1 MSNLIKAAEELE
13 YVPKETLIQM
23 AQSGDSRFPPYLVLA
38 EIQRRTQNEKAYS
51 AMRPPAT
58 TTVAEEKVA
67 EFAQSG
73 LGGMVSPPFSPP
85 EDLPMSP
92 PMQMAASGGLTGYAN
107 TGSTALDSTFQSTY
121 DDQFIDIY
129 GSGLGSRLFG
139 LLGKKDRAIRDKIQS
154 RPEYLRT
161 FQGIADA
168 DLFGF
173 GPRGR
178 ESFNERMFKKSLS
191 DSMLMGEGEFKG
203 ALRAG
208 VDEGKITQTTADK
221 LLGFYTVQPDE
232 NLTNESNLT
241 SDQGDQGDQDNQ
253 GNQGNQETNEFTI
266 QEVEQKDNESK
277 VPTPDVFGTLDEI
290 KKRMQNVEYTAP
302 TAEKLKSDRT
312 AETLMYLGSLI
323 AGTTNR
329 KEFGEGLADLTSK
342 VIASKKADD
351 RFLTEAKL
359 KERGLFSSDL
369 QLAAALET
377 LKVKALQARNAEMKA
392 DIDLA
397 QILAMQLNTTVNP
410 EQREQIEK
418 RLNDLISPYLSS
430 SAANVATSDDGAKIV
445 ETAKN

>member
-107 TGSTALDSTFQSTY
+107 TGRTALDSTFQFID

-178 ESFNERMFKKSLS
+178 DSFNERMFKKSLS
-191 DSMLMGEGEFKG
+191 DSMLMGKDEFEG
-203 ALRAG
+203 ALEAG
-208 VDEGKITQTTADK
+208 VDEGKMTQATADK
-221 LLGFYTVQPDE
+221 LLGFYTVQPEVTNEDI
-232 NLTNESNLT
+232 TNESNLA
-241 SDQGDQGDQDNQ
+241 GNQ
-253 GNQGNQETNEFTI
+253 GNQGNQETTTQFTI
-266 QEVEQKDNESK
+266 QEGEQKNTESK
-277 VPTPDVFGTLDEI
+277 VPTTDVFGTLDEI

-323 AGTTNR
+323 AGTTDR

-351 RFLTEAKL
+351 RFLAEAKL

-430 SAANVATSDDGAKIV
+430 SANNVATSDDIAQIV
-445 ETAKN
+445 NESKN

>member
-107 TGSTALDSTFQSTY
+107 TGRTAYQDTFSY
-121 DDQFIDIY
+121 SPSI
-129 GSGLGSRLFG
+129 SGNVPISQQGLIRLLEERG
-139 LLGKKDRAIRDKIQS
+139 ITSEEEQGK
-154 RPEYLRT
+154 
-161 FQGIADA
+161 IADILSNDLARFSQERQIQIANVLKGSDDFIAKPYRGIDSPFARMYDRRSFA
-168 DLFGF
+168 DEILKGVSP
-173 GPRGR
+173 GPQ
-178 ESFNERMFKKSLS
+178 MP
-191 DSMLMGEGEFKG
+191 EGYTPPAVASNQNGNNDNPFDIQNGNK
-203 ALRAG
+203 
-208 VDEGKITQTTADK
+208 DTPPPTTQTT
-221 LLGFYTVQPDE
+221 T
-232 NLTNESNLT
+232 
-241 SDQGDQGDQDNQ
+241 
-253 GNQGNQETNEFTI
+253 
-266 QEVEQKDNESK
+266 
-277 VPTPDVFGTLDEI
+277 PTTDVFGTLDEI
-290 KKRMQNVEYTAP
+290 KKRMQDVEYTAP

-323 AGTTNR
+323 AGTTDR

-351 RFLTEAKL
+351 RFLAEAKL

-410 EQREQIEK
+410 EQRKQIEK
-418 RLNDLISPYLSS
+418 KLNDLISPYLSS
-430 SAANVATSDDGAKIV
+430 SAVNVATSDDVAKIV
-445 ETAKN
+445 EKAKS

>member
-13 YVPKETLIQM
+13 YVPKEDLIRM
-23 AQSGDSRFPPYLVLA
+23 AESGDSRFPPYLVLS
-38 EIQRRTQNEKAYS
+38 EIQRRTQNEKAYN
-51 AMRPPAT
+51 AMQPPPT

-92 PMQMAASGGLTGYAN
+92 PMQMAASGGLIGYAN
-107 TGSTALDSTFQSTY
+107 TGRTALDSTFRFID

-139 LLGKKDRAIRDKIQS
+139 LLGKKDIGIRDKIQS

-173 GPRGR
+173 GPRDA
-178 ESFNERMFKKSLS
+178 FDERMFRKSLS

-208 VDEGKITQTTADK
+208 VDDGKITQATADK
-221 LLGFYTVQPDE
+221 LLGFYTVEPEVTNED
-232 NLTNESNLT
+232 LTNESDLT
-241 SDQGDQGDQDNQ
+241 SDQGDQDNQ
-253 GNQGNQETNEFTI
+253 GNQNMSNQIEI
-266 QEVEQKDNESK
+266 QDTDQKNNESK

-397 QILAMQLNTTVNP
+397 QILAMQLNTAVG
-410 EQREQIEK
+410 EQRKLIEE

-430 SAANVATSDDGAKIV
+430 SAANVATSDDVAKIV

>member
-38 EIQRRTQNEKAYS
+38 EIQRRTQNEKAYN
-51 AMRPPAT
+51 AMQPPPT

-92 PMQMAASGGLTGYAN
+92 PMQMAASGGLIGYAN
-107 TGSTALDSTFQSTY
+107 TGRTALDSTFQFID

-139 LLGKKDRAIRDKIQS
+139 LLGKKDRDIRDKIQS
-154 RPEYLRT
+154 RPEYLKT

-173 GPRGR
+173 GPRGA
-178 ESFNERMFKKSLS
+178 FDERMFKKSLS
-191 DSMLMGEGEFKG
+191 DSMLMGKDEFEG

-208 VDEGKITQTTADK
+208 VDDGYITQTTADK
-221 LLGFYTVQPDE
+221 LLSLYTVQPEVTNED
-232 NLTNESNLT
+232 LTNESNLT
-241 SDQGDQGDQDNQ
+241 SDQGDQDNQ
-253 GNQGNQETNEFTI
+253 GNQNMSNQFEI
-266 QEVEQKDNESK
+266 QDTDQKNNESK
-277 VPTPDVFGTLDEI
+277 VPTTDVFGTLDEI

-351 RFLTEAKL
+351 RFLAEAKL

-397 QILAMQLNTTVNP
+397 QILAMQLNTAVG
-410 EQREQIEK
+410 EQRKLIEE

-430 SAANVATSDDGAKIV
+430 SAANVATSDDVAKIV
-445 ETAKN
+445 ETAKS

>member
-107 TGSTALDSTFQSTY
+107 TGRTALDSTFQFID

-178 ESFNERMFKKSLS
+178 DSFNERMFKKSLS
-191 DSMLMGEGEFKG
+191 DSMLMGKDEFEG
-203 ALRAG
+203 ALEAG
-208 VDEGKITQTTADK
+208 VDEGKMTQATADK
-221 LLGFYTVQPDE
+221 LLGFYTVQPEVTNEDI
-232 NLTNESNLT
+232 TNESNLT
-241 SDQGDQGDQDNQ
+241 GNQ
-253 GNQGNQETNEFTI
+253 GNQGNQETTTQFTI
-266 QEVEQKDNESK
+266 QEGEQKNTESK
-277 VPTPDVFGTLDEI
+277 VPTTDVFGTLDEI

-323 AGTTNR
+323 AGTTDR

-351 RFLTEAKL
+351 RFLAEAKL

-430 SAANVATSDDGAKIV
+430 SANNVATSDDIAQIV
-445 ETAKN
+445 NESKN

>member
-107 TGSTALDSTFQSTY
+107 TGRTALDSTFQFID

-178 ESFNERMFKKSLS
+178 DSFNERMFKKSLS
-191 DSMLMGEGEFKG
+191 DSMLMGKDEFEG
-203 ALRAG
+203 ALEAG
-208 VDEGKITQTTADK
+208 VDEGKMTQATADK
-221 LLGFYTVQPDE
+221 LLGFYTVQPKVTNEDI
-232 NLTNESNLT
+232 TNESNLT
-241 SDQGDQGDQDNQ
+241 GNQ
-253 GNQGNQETNEFTI
+253 GNQGNQETTTQFTI
-266 QEVEQKDNESK
+266 QEGEQKNTESK
-277 VPTPDVFGTLDEI
+277 VPTTDVFGTLDEI

-323 AGTTNR
+323 AGTTDR

-430 SAANVATSDDGAKIV
+430 SANNVATSDDIAQIV
-445 ETAKN
+445 NESKN

>member
-107 TGSTALDSTFQSTY
+107 TGRTALDSTFQFID

-178 ESFNERMFKKSLS
+178 DSFNERMFKKSLS
-191 DSMLMGEGEFKG
+191 DSMLMGKDEFEG
-203 ALRAG
+203 ALEAG
-208 VDEGKITQTTADK
+208 VDEGKMTQATADK
-221 LLGFYTVQPDE
+221 LLGFYTVQPKVTNEDI
-232 NLTNESNLT
+232 TNESNLA
-241 SDQGDQGDQDNQ
+241 GNQ
-253 GNQGNQETNEFTI
+253 GNQGNQETTTQFTI
-266 QEVEQKDNESK
+266 QEGEQKNTESK
-277 VPTPDVFGTLDEI
+277 VPTTDVFGTLDEI

-323 AGTTNR
+323 AGTTDR

-351 RFLTEAKL
+351 RFLAEAKL

-430 SAANVATSDDGAKIV
+430 SANNVATSDDIAQIV
-445 ETAKN
+445 NESKN

>member
-1 MSNLIKAAEELE
+1 MSNQI
-13 YVPKETLIQM
+13 
-23 AQSGDSRFPPYLVLA
+23 
-38 EIQRRTQNEKAYS
+38 EIQDT
-51 AMRPPAT
+51 
-58 TTVAEEKVA
+58 
-67 EFAQSG
+67 
-73 LGGMVSPPFSPP
+73 
-85 EDLPMSP
+85 
-92 PMQMAASGGLTGYAN
+92 
-107 TGSTALDSTFQSTY
+107 
-121 DDQFIDIY
+121 DQ
-129 GSGLGSRLFG
+129 
-139 LLGKKDRAIRDKIQS
+139 K
-154 RPEYLRT
+154 
-161 FQGIADA
+161 
-168 DLFGF
+168 
-173 GPRGR
+173 
-178 ESFNERMFKKSLS
+178 N
-191 DSMLMGEGEFKG
+191 
-203 ALRAG
+203 
-208 VDEGKITQTTADK
+208 
-221 LLGFYTVQPDE
+221 
-232 NLTNESNLT
+232 
-241 SDQGDQGDQDNQ
+241 
-253 GNQGNQETNEFTI
+253 
-266 QEVEQKDNESK
+266 NESK

-397 QILAMQLNTTVNP
+397 QILAMQLNTAVG
-410 EQREQIEK
+410 EQRKLIEE

-430 SAANVATSDDGAKIV
+430 SAANVATSDDVAKIV

>member
-107 TGSTALDSTFQSTY
+107 TGRTALDSTFQFID

-178 ESFNERMFKKSLS
+178 DSFNERMFKKSLS
-191 DSMLMGEGEFKG
+191 DSMLMGKDEFEG
-203 ALRAG
+203 ALQAG
-208 VDEGKITQTTADK
+208 VDEGKMTQATADK
-221 LLGFYTVQPDE
+221 LLGFYTVQPKVTNEDI
-232 NLTNESNLT
+232 TNESNLA
-241 SDQGDQGDQDNQ
+241 GNQ
-253 GNQGNQETNEFTI
+253 GNQGNQETTTQFTI
-266 QEVEQKDNESK
+266 QEGEQKNTESK
-277 VPTPDVFGTLDEI
+277 VPTTDVFGTLDEI

-351 RFLTEAKL
+351 RFLAEAKL

-430 SAANVATSDDGAKIV
+430 SANNVATSDDIAQIV
-445 ETAKN
+445 NESKN

>member
-107 TGSTALDSTFQSTY
+107 TGRTALDSTFQFID

-178 ESFNERMFKKSLS
+178 DSFNERMFKKSLS
-191 DSMLMGEGEFKG
+191 DSMLMGKDEFEG
-203 ALRAG
+203 ALEAG
-208 VDEGKITQTTADK
+208 VDEGKMTQATADK
-221 LLGFYTVQPDE
+221 LLGFYTVQPKVTNEDI
-232 NLTNESNLT
+232 TNESNLT
-241 SDQGDQGDQDNQ
+241 GNQ
-253 GNQGNQETNEFTI
+253 GNQGNQETTTQFTI
-266 QEVEQKDNESK
+266 QEGEQKNTESK
-277 VPTPDVFGTLDEI
+277 VPTTDVFGTLDEI

-323 AGTTNR
+323 AGTTDR

-351 RFLTEAKL
+351 RFLAEAKL

-430 SAANVATSDDGAKIV
+430 SANNVATSDDIAQIV
-445 ETAKN
+445 NESKN

>member
-38 EIQRRTQNEKAYS
+38 EIQRRTQNEKAYN
-51 AMRPPAT
+51 AMQPPPT

-92 PMQMAASGGLTGYAN
+92 PMQMAASGGLIGYAN
-107 TGSTALDSTFQSTY
+107 TGRTALDSTFRFID

-139 LLGKKDRAIRDKIQS
+139 LLGKKDRDIRDKIQS
-154 RPEYLRT
+154 RPEYLKT
-161 FQGIADA
+161 FQGIAGA

-178 ESFNERMFKKSLS
+178 DIFNERMYKKSLS
-191 DSMLMGEGEFKG
+191 DSMLMGKDEFEG

-208 VDEGKITQTTADK
+208 VDEGKMTQATADK
-221 LLGFYTVQPDE
+221 LLGFYTVEPEVTNED
-232 NLTNESNLT
+232 LTNESNLT
-241 SDQGDQGDQDNQ
+241 SDQGDQDNQ
-253 GNQGNQETNEFTI
+253 GNQNMSNQFEI
-266 QEVEQKDNESK
+266 QDTDQKNNESK
-277 VPTPDVFGTLDEI
+277 VPTTDVFGTLDEI

-351 RFLTEAKL
+351 RFLAEAKL

-397 QILAMQLNTTVNP
+397 QILAMQLNTAVG
-410 EQREQIEK
+410 EQRKLIEE

-430 SAANVATSDDGAKIV
+430 SAANVATSDDVAKIV
-445 ETAKN
+445 ETAKS

>member
-107 TGSTALDSTFQSTY
+107 TGRTALDSTFQFID

-178 ESFNERMFKKSLS
+178 DSFNERMFKKSLS
-191 DSMLMGEGEFKG
+191 DSMLMGKDEFEG
-203 ALRAG
+203 ALEAG
-208 VDEGKITQTTADK
+208 VDEGKMTQATADK
-221 LLGFYTVQPDE
+221 LLGFYTVEPEVTNEDI
-232 NLTNESNLT
+232 TNESNLA
-241 SDQGDQGDQDNQ
+241 GNQ
-253 GNQGNQETNEFTI
+253 GNQGNQETTTQFTI
-266 QEVEQKDNESK
+266 QEGEQKNTESK
-277 VPTPDVFGTLDEI
+277 VPTTDVFGTLDEI

-430 SAANVATSDDGAKIV
+430 SANNVATSDDIAQIV
-445 ETAKN
+445 NESKN